1 MSGDTRVT
9 IPSLAR
15 YLSRAL
21 VDFVYPPHCAACG
34 TWLELAEDLLCP
46 QCWRELETVGGR
58 RCRRCGCPIGDATK
72 TVAPNSSEADDAAG
86 ASAPHRET
94 GYRKALSA
102 PTPAAATAVGT
113 CPNCRSWDPALERV
127 LVWRPFDGVM
137 QEAIHALKFNR
148 NQRLGWELGRRLG
161 ASPRFHSSLAAID
174 MLVPVPLHP
183 ARQRERGYNQSLCI
197 ASGLA
202 EAAGKPLRPGLVR
215 RCRATRQQ
223 AKLDADERAQN
234 LTGAFEAVEEVP
246 GGIRIGLVDDVVTTG
261 ATLASCC
268 KALEKREIASVWGV
282 ALASPYSRL
291 SKQTFPGKL

>member
-9 IPSLAR
+9 IASLAR

-86 ASAPHRET
+86 ASAPHRQT

-127 LVWRPFDGVM
+127 LVWRPFEGVM

-148 NQRLGWELGRRLG
+148 NQRLGWELGRRMG
-161 ASPRFHSSLAAID
+161 ASPRFHS
-174 MLVPVPLHP
+174 
-183 ARQRERGYNQSLCI
+183 R
-197 ASGLA
+197 LA

-234 LTGAFEAVEEVP
+234 LTGAFEADEDVP